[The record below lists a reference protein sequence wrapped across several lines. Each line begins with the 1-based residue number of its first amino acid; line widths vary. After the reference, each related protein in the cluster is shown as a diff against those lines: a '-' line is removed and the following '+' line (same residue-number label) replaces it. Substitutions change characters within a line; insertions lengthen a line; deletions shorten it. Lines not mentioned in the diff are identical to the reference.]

1 MAAYIQFTS
10 RLKSTTQDGILAEA
24 QQIAVSPTDNTNLK
38 TYIDNKVSAGVSAAY
53 RPKGSVTF
61 AGLSALTSASVGD
74 VYNVTDSFTLNGKK
88 YAAGSN
94 VACLKAFSAKV
105 TPDETYW
112 DVLGGFIDLSPYAL
126 ASDLTKAKTDLEGS
140 ISNTNANVALVGKR
154 LDERVPNGIRLLA
167 GGDYYQ
173 ISGQDKAHPATIG
186 KDTQIGTNIYIYHEN
201 TDILKNLIIRDKD
214 ADVQMYLNA
223 HATLGDSYEGL
234 DDIAIGKHV
243 YITEDAAMEAI
254 FGADKIGT
262 GVTINKNGIKVY
274 HAGLHVG
281 KNTRIDENVLIG
293 AILDDSQIPENCVYI
308 GSGVFID
315 GGKIIQDTALRDHM
329 LILDNERFLIHNHS
343 NREKDNLLISK
354 NTYIDP
360 NSRVANIFDKDNH
373 LVIDTVGL
381 ELRTSKGASITLSDE
396 VDIDGYF
403 ESHNHVSLG
412 GSLETSKSV
421 CIDDK
426 GFWFGDNTN
435 SRETTGV
442 GICSLHSDP
451 SMLRLDGDFT
461 FNDSLGVIE
470 SITIGTTTP
479 RFKNNNGEDC
489 YAYNTLSFGTNSEYF
504 CIGVNFGTESD
515 FHNFISIGPSEG
527 INVFRFNHG
536 STTNSVSIASDVHI
550 SANVSIDSDLTLSRN
565 GLNFGTRAEGI
576 YIGHEA
582 QLGDDASIGDGV
594 IVGKLSNIGEL
605 DGKDAVIEMGSNIIM
620 SRNAAII
627 GKSTALTNDGVALW
641 FGTDPTTAEG
651 RKKLAF
657 ADDVDSAKSDVTE
670 LAKRVA
676 ALEALVTVAS

>member
-154 LDERVPNGIRLLA
+154 LDERVPNEIRLLD

-186 KDTQIGTNIYIYHEN
+186 KDTQIGTNIYMYYEN
-201 TDILKNLIIRDKD
+201 TDISKNLIIRDKD

-254 FGADKIGT
+254 FEVNKIGT

-293 AILDDSQIPENCVYI
+293 AVLDDSQIPENCVYI

-426 GFWFGDNTN
+426 GFWFGDNAN
-435 SRETTGV
+435 SRETTGLSV
-442 GICSLHSDP
+442 SPIDDTCSKLQLQGYFAKTDDINGGN
-451 SMLRLDGDFT
+451 R
-461 FNDSLGVIE
+461 VIL
-470 SITIGTTTP
+470 GTTVKFSTGVGVDKIYNYGFIK
-479 RFKNNNGEDC
+479 RDRSSFKFGVR
-489 YAYNTLSFGTNSEYF
+489 FGTAEW
-504 CIGVNFGTESD
+504 D
-515 FHNFISIGPSEG
+515 
-527 INVFRFNHG
+527 
-536 STTNSVSIASDVHI
+536 TNILSVSDENLYLEKAETRIGKNVHI
-550 SANVSIDSDLTLSRN
+550 EPNSAIGASVKLQGDLQIDKF
-565 GLNFGTRAEGI
+565 GLRFGSNLGYNNREAI
-576 YIGHEA
+576 YIGSVSCI
-582 QLGDDASIGDGV
+582 GDNSLFGNKANVGDYVSIGV
-594 IVGKLSNIGEL
+594 VY
-605 DGKDAVIEMGSNIIM
+605 GSQGTVSYGSEYNP
-620 SRNAAII
+620 SYTAI
-627 GKSTALTNDGVALW
+627 GKNISLTSEKTGELW
-641 FGTDPTTAEG
+641 FGTDPTTAKG

-676 ALEALVTVAS
+676 ALEALMTVAS

>member
-140 ISNTNANVALVGKR
+140 ISNTNANLARLASS
-154 LDERVPNGIRLLA
+154 LDERVPNEIRLLD

-173 ISGQDKAHPATIG
+173 ISGQDEAHPAKIG
-186 KDTQIGTNIYIYHEN
+186 KDSEIGDKISVISNSNGVLQLTHDSRNIVSFDGEKSVTIGGTGNNAGRIVLFGTILTGGNIGITGTFKATGSNSLNGATAYQCYIGT
-201 TDILKNLIIRDKD
+201 DSR
-214 ADVQMYLNA
+214 
-223 HATLGDSYEGL
+223 LGDRASVDGDTHIYN
-234 DDIAIGKHV
+234 IHGK
-243 YITEDAAMEAI
+243 E
-254 FGADKIGT
+254 
-262 GVTINKNGIKVY
+262 
-274 HAGLHVG
+274 
-281 KNTRIDENVLIG
+281 
-293 AILDDSQIPENCVYI
+293 
-308 GSGVFID
+308 
-315 GGKIIQDTALRDHM
+315 
-329 LILDNERFLIHNHS
+329 S
-343 NREKDNLLISK
+343 N
-354 NTYIDP
+354 
-360 NSRVANIFDKDNH
+360 
-373 LVIDTVGL
+373 
-381 ELRTSKGASITLSDE
+381 
-396 VDIDGYF
+396 
-403 ESHNHVSLG
+403 LG
-412 GSLETSKSV
+412 
-421 CIDDK
+421 
-426 GFWFGDNTN
+426 
-435 SRETTGV
+435 
-442 GICSLHSDP
+442 
-451 SMLRLDGDFT
+451 LDGDFT
-461 FNDSLGVIE
+461 FNDSFGVTE
-470 SITIGTTTP
+470 SITIGTTAP
-479 RFKNNNGEDC
+479 RFKNNDGEDC

-504 CIGVNFGTESD
+504 GIAVNFGTESD

-527 INVFRFNHG
+527 INVFRFNKGGTG
-536 STTNSVSIASDVHI
+536 SSVSIASDVHI
-550 SANVSIDSDLTLSRN
+550 SANVSIDSDLRLSRN
-565 GLNFGTRAEGI
+565 GLNFGTRVEGI
-576 YIGHEA
+576 YIGHKA
-582 QLGDDASIGDGV
+582 RLGDDASIGDGV
-594 IVGKLSNIGEL
+594 IVGELSNIGKL
-605 DGKDAVIEMGSNIIM
+605 GGKDAVIEMGSDIIT

-657 ADDVDSAKSDVTE
+657 ADDVASAKSDVTE

-676 ALEALVTVAS
+676 ALEALMTVAS